1 MGKMQIW
8 WRFKYELAFDFMRVM
23 INTVWNEYILYRWRH
38 TYDKP
43 YPDLLWNKTKIS
55 CSQCTI
61 SIEFHFIHILF
72 QLQPKW
78 TTGGETLLRLYCIYI
93 LYIVYY
99 IYIIYIYINFL
110 HYFYTHAPFPIQLNW
125 LRYCESETMQ
135 AQATSRQAYVQSF
148 RQVRMFTCK
157 IIQHNAIKRNEPDLN
172 WWRSLYLKNS
182 HQG

>member
-72 QLQPKW
+72 QLQPKL

-99 IYIIYIYINFL
+99 IYIIYIYISIFFITSIPTPPSQSSSTGYDTMNLKLCKLKLLAGRPMFN
-110 HYFYTHAPFPIQLNW
+110 HSDKSECSHA
-125 LRYCESETMQ
+125 
-135 AQATSRQAYVQSF
+135 
-148 RQVRMFTCK
+148 K
-157 IIQHNAIKRNEPDLN
+157 
-172 WWRSLYLKNS
+172 
-182 HQG
+182 